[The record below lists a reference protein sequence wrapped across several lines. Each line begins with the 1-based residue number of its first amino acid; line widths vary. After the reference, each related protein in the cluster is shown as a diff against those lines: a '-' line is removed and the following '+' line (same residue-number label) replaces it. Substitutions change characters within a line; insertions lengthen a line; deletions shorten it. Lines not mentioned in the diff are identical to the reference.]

1 MKTGFGFDVQPVL
14 ITVKNKGETMGLR
27 KPFLMALLLSGLL
40 FISSS
45 DFVGRAS
52 CKTGTIEKK
61 AGVVL
66 DEGAGQKRDS
76 DVTIIKKAVKKGDT
90 ASTLLND
97 YLSLK
102 TIYAISR
109 KSCEVFPLGN
119 INRGQN
125 YTITLKRGVLVKFEY
140 EIDSEDKLVVKR
152 EGGDFSITRASI
164 PYTFRVELVSGK
176 ISSNLFSAV
185 KRAGESCEMA
195 LALTDIFAWDID
207 FIRDIQPGDHFKVLV
222 EKRYRNKEEAG
233 YEKILAAVFS
243 TSGRVHRA
251 FLYKDLNGRTGYYDE
266 NGNSLHKKFLK
277 APLSFSKISSRY
289 SKNRFHPIFK
299 TYRPHRGVD
308 YAASRGTPIKAVGEG
323 VIAGMGYSKSM
334 GNYINIRH
342 PNGFETGYNHM
353 YRFAKTMK
361 KGKRVCQGDVIG
373 YVGSTGYST
382 GPHLDFRMKK
392 NGRSIDPLKYNSP
405 PANPIGKAEMDRFRA
420 AISRFSKEIMTA
432 RVPSSRDGESI

>member
-1 MKTGFGFDVQPVL
+1 M
-14 ITVKNKGETMGLR
+14 ILR

-40 FISSS
+40 FLLSTG
-45 DFVGRAS
+45 FVGRAS

-61 AGVVL
+61 TGVVL
-66 DEGAGQKRDS
+66 DEGAAQKKDS
-76 DVTIIKKAVKKGDT
+76 GLTLIKKTVKKGET

-109 KSCEVFPLGN
+109 KSCEVFPLGK
-119 INRGQN
+119 INRGQT
-125 YTITLKRGVLVKFEY
+125 YTITLERDVLVKFEY

-152 EGGDFSITRASI
+152 EGDDFSITRSSI
-164 PYTFRVELVSGK
+164 PYTFRVELVSGR

-185 KRAGESCEMA
+185 KSAGESCEMA

-222 EKRYRNKEEAG
+222 KKRYRNKKEAG
-233 YEKILAAVFS
+233 YEKILAAVFT
-243 TSGRVHRA
+243 TSGRVNKA
-251 FLYKDLNGRTGYYDE
+251 FLYKDRSGRTGYYDE

-277 APLSFSKISSRY
+277 APLSFSRISSRY
-289 SKNRFHPIFK
+289 SKSRFHPIFK

-308 YAASRGTPIKAVGEG
+308 YAAPRGTPIKTVGDG
-323 VIAGMGYSKSM
+323 VITGMGYSKSM

-342 PNGFETGYNHM
+342 PNGFETCYNHM

-361 KGKRVCQGDVIG
+361 KGKEVCQGDVIG

-392 NGRSIDPLKYNSP
+392 NRCSIDPLKYTSP
-405 PANPIGKAEMDRFRA
+405 PANPIDKAEMDRFRS
-420 AISRFSKEIMTA
+420 AISRFSQKIITA
-432 RVPSSRDGESI
+432 